1 MTLEAYRHFNYQ
13 ILKLGAEFVDSWK
26 FPIRGFIALRADYL
40 FEGKII
46 SFYEN
51 DYFVNMLAEKN
62 SKLEGLFE
70 KFKCI
75 RKDN

>member
-1 MTLEAYRHFNYQ
+1 MTFEAYRHFDYQ
-13 ILKLGAEFVDSWK
+13 ALKLGARFLMSWEL
-26 FPIRGFIALRADYL
+26 PEENPETLRADYL

-62 SKLEGLFE
+62 SKLESLVE